1 MDILKRTM
9 APLTQAAWD
18 EIDSRAEEV
27 LKSCLTARKAVSVI
41 GPKGWDYTVV
51 SEGRLNTIN
60 KVKGGVSTGVYKV
73 QPLLEARVDFS
84 LSRWE
89 MDNITRGAKDID
101 LANLEEAAKKIAEF
115 EEKAV
120 YNGFDAGSIK
130 GLDCINASEKIP
142 FGEEDSAIMNAISK
156 GLVALRENFEEG
168 PFVLIVGEVAYNRL
182 NSSSKGYPLMK
193 RIESLINGQIL
204 LSTGLDGA
212 FLIPYDNENFE
223 LTIGQ
228 DFAIGYESYN
238 HENVNLFITESFT
251 FRVLDENIIIS
262 YSL

>member
-1 MDILKRTM
+1 MDILKREM

-27 LKSCLTARKAVSVI
+27 LKSRLTARRVVKVL

-51 SEGRLNTIN
+51 SEGRLTDIT
-60 KVKGGVSTGVYKV
+60 KVNEDVSTGVFKV
-73 QPLLEARVDFS
+73 QPLIEARVSFS

-89 MDNITRGAKDID
+89 MDNITRGAKDIE
-101 LANLEEAAKKIAEF
+101 LGNLENAAKKIAEF
-115 EEKAV
+115 EEKAI
-120 YNGFDAGSIK
+120 YNGFDAGQIK
-130 GLDCINASEKIP
+130 GLDCINANEKIP
-142 FGEEDSAIMNAISK
+142 FGEEDSSIMSAISK
-156 GLVALRENFEEG
+156 GLVTLKENFEEG

-193 RIESLINGQIL
+193 RIESLIGGKIL
-204 LSTGLDGA
+204 LATGLEGA

-228 DFAIGYESYN
+228 DFAVGYESYDN
-238 HENVNLFITESFT
+238 ENVNLFITESFT